1 MKIRRTSRAR
11 REKGG
16 KAATSSSLA
25 AKGDCGGGGGG
36 SGEREDS
43 NNNNNNR
50 RSTTISSGGG
60 GDIVESTGIYDKC
73 DSSKSSSSFRKQAD
87 ASSCRP
93 PSVTKLQAGGIGKY
107 VPELFTTAEEFSG
120 PLTRTR
126 SGSFG
131 HKKSLKKDQHKE
143 LNESEETTP
152 LILLLAQSVKSE
164 GTNLAEFLKAGS
176 ATEED
181 SLRPTPST
189 TTSNDDFNKMS
200 ENGCKHFQSYV
211 KEHTLDTY
219 RIIDA
224 YFAACINKD
233 AREKKVCSFIY
244 ACILSNHFTFLIL
257 CFLIF

>member
-25 AKGDCGGGGGG
+25 AKGDCVGGGGG

-43 NNNNNNR
+43 NNNNNR
-50 RSTTISSGGG
+50 RSTTISGGG
-60 GDIVESTGIYDKC
+60 GGVSDIVESTGIYDKC
-73 DSSKSSSSFRKQAD
+73 DSRKSSSSFRKQSD
-87 ASSCRP
+87 TSSCRP
-93 PSVTKLQAGGIGKY
+93 TSVTKLQAGGIGKY
-107 VPELFTTAEEFSG
+107 VPELLTTTEEFSFSG

-143 LNESEETTP
+143 LNESEETKP

-164 GTNLAEFLKAGS
+164 GGTDLAEFLKAGS

-189 TTSNDDFNKMS
+189 TTSSDDDFNKMS

-211 KEHTLDTY
+211 KEHSLDTY

-233 AREKKVCSFIY
+233 AREKKVCS
-244 ACILSNHFTFLIL
+244 ILSHLFLP
-257 CFLIF
+257 F

>member
-25 AKGDCGGGGGG
+25 AKGDCGGGGG

-43 NNNNNNR
+43 NNNNNR
-50 RSTTISSGGG
+50 RSTTISGSGG

-87 ASSCRP
+87 TSSCRP

-107 VPELFTTAEEFSG
+107 VPELFTTTEEFSG

-164 GTNLAEFLKAGS
+164 GTDLAEFLKAGS

-224 YFAACINKD
+224 YFATCINKD
-233 AREKKVCSFIY
+233 AREKKVCS
-244 ACILSNHFTFLIL
+244 ILSNHLIFLIL